1 MKFEGRFE
9 GCELHRRPARTDV
22 AFDVLVHCAAGDLD
36 AQIVNLS
43 GSGFRL
49 RSSTPLEVGA
59 EVALEVAKLPPV
71 KAVVR
76 WARGCEAG
84 GVFLDAVT
92 L

>member
-1 MKFEGRFE
+1 MKFEGKFD
-9 GCELHRRPARTDV
+9 GHELHRRAARTDV
-22 AFDVLVHCAAGDLD
+22 VFDVLVRCAAGDLD

-49 RSSTPLEVGA
+49 RSSEPLEVGA
-59 EVALEVAKLPPV
+59 QVALEVAKLPPV

-76 WARGCEAG
+76 WTRGREAG